1 MGFLWWLR
9 NQTEVALMDFNEA
22 IDYVLAELHSSLR
35 EHTSAGAPSIIID
48 DLRQAIIY
56 IEKACKIL
64 DEGGDY

>member
-1 MGFLWWLR
+1 
-9 NQTEVALMDFNEA
+9 MDFNEA
-22 IDYVLAELHSSLR
+22 IDYVLAELHSSLK

-56 IEKACKIL
+56 IEKACEIL